1 MIKLTTRALAETAV
15 VMMKTESKPFIY
27 DVGRPSSESLSDIEF
42 EKMVPASLDESASC
56 RGVG

>member
-27 DVGRPSSESLSDIEF
+27 DDKMALFWGESAIVRRTKIYCSES
-42 EKMVPASLDESASC
+42 
-56 RGVG
+56 